1 MVTANTKVL
10 SLTDTSGMYVDCPVS
25 ETDVAAIL
33 TGMTVPVSIESL
45 ANTYSGIIT
54 YVSPAMDTTSKTYM
68 VRITLQD
75 PDTLLRGGMFAQS
88 YVEVLQRKD
97 TLYVPKDALLE
108 LNGTSKLY
116 VIGKDD
122 KITIKTVKTGLRN
135 DNYVEILDGLS
146 DGDTIAV
153 SNLARLKDGSSVQ
166 IEKEIG

>member
-1 MVTANTKVL
+1 
-10 SLTDTSGMYVDCPVS
+10 
-25 ETDVAAIL
+25 
-33 TGMTVPVSIESL
+33 
-45 ANTYSGIIT
+45 
-54 YVSPAMDTTSKTYM
+54 
-68 VRITLQD
+68 
-75 PDTLLRGGMFAQS
+75 MFAQS